1 MVSAMAVSLA
11 IAAVPTPASEE
22 PTPSELLAS
31 TSAAYRD
38 LNAFDV
44 TGVVDSALID
54 DHGQVGP
61 LLFGHRDFTCFYS
74 APEAFVF
81 SMVHRGSAD
90 YKPWSLVLA
99 INGANATLAAPPA
112 LETETSDVPKAL
124 SGASSI
130 TSQASSL
137 LVGLLLPNAES
148 GFQLSEL
155 SEAHIDGTEVIRDV
169 PCWRVSGKF
178 SARGRDA
185 TLWVSK
191 AESFV
196 LRVVLSYAASGGA
209 VHRHNIEFTS
219 LHALRAGEK
228 SMVAVPLGTEAR

>member
-1 MVSAMAVSLA
+1 MSRLTSPCSRRAAARRRPHRELPGPRPAAEGQLVRQWRDIIRSVVVSAMAVSLA

-169 PCWRVSGKF
+169 PCWRVS
-178 SARGRDA
+178 
-185 TLWVSK
+185 
-191 AESFV
+191 
-196 LRVVLSYAASGGA
+196 
-209 VHRHNIEFTS
+209 
-219 LHALRAGEK
+219 
-228 SMVAVPLGTEAR
+228 